1 MKREFRHPYTVR
13 YDECNCDN
21 SLTPATFLRYMQDI
35 AGLDAE
41 DAHLNGNGFWIA
53 KRTVLSFNTPIPV
66 HTPLELTTYGIG
78 FTRITAQRGYDAHIV
93 GDDSATPVISART
106 LWVYL
111 DTRGRPIRIP
121 EDTARIWL
129 PDGAS
134 PQPSEVPWPGQPQA
148 APDTVVYRVRFSDVD
163 QMKHMNNAAY
173 VEAFDNAAWEAY
185 SRAGI
190 MSTAAHID
198 VLAYDIDYAESARFG
213 DQLEI
218 QSWFDPFPSVGKEF
232 SRFQQIVRKGVVLVR
247 ARSRW
252 IWRE

>member
-21 SLTPATFLRYMQDI
+21 VLTPATFLRYMQNI

-41 DAHLNGNGFWIA
+41 DAALNGNGFWIA
-53 KRTVLSFNTPIPV
+53 KRTIVSFNTPIPV

-78 FTRITAQRGYDAHIV
+78 FTRITALRGYDAHIV
-93 GDDSATPVISART
+93 GADHAHPVISART
-106 LWVYL
+106 QWVYL

-129 PDGAS
+129 PDGAPS
-134 PQPSEVPWPGQPQA
+134 PRPEPSWPAQPQA
-148 APDTVVYRVRFSDVD
+148 TPDTVVHRVRFSDVD

-173 VEAFDNAAWEAY
+173 VEAFDNAAWETY

-190 MSTAAHID
+190 IPAAARID
-198 VLAYDIDYAESARFG
+198 MLTYDIDYAESARFG
-213 DQLEI
+213 DLLEI

-232 SRFQQIVRKGVVLVR
+232 SRYQQFVRGGDVLVR